1 MAQEFEISKIRYSLK
16 KNPITTTSSWVTT
29 VKLKKRNRRRLI
41 RTGLI
46 FGNVTLLIGV
56 GVFILTNNSASQ
68 TVRRNSVSTAIQTVS
83 QATDNPLDQLSSAEI
98 ASQVA
103 LMAGL
108 PEGLA
113 VKNQA
118 DSEIAL
124 LTLAPN
130 DSTTVTKPQ
139 IVSTAQKSKKD
150 IKTYK
155 TVPGDTVASIAAKFG
170 VSADSIRWSNG
181 LTGDTVKPDK
191 DLAIPPANGVA
202 YKVKTGDTAESIA
215 TRYRIN
221 KDLFILVN
229 DAEAGVKVNEYVWL
243 PGGVQPAPVYYR
255 TYASSSYGADF
266 AWGTAAI
273 YGRNGYDYG
282 WCTWYVANKVSMP
295 ANWGNANT
303 WDNYAYRTTGWI
315 VSDKPKV
322 GAIAQTDAG
331 GLGHVGYVEAVSPDG
346 TMIIYSDMNGLSG
359 WGRVGTSGWVS
370 ALSKYQRFIYR

>member
-1 MAQEFEISKIRYSLK
+1 LAQEFVISSKRYSLR
-16 KNPITTTSSWVTT
+16 KNPITATGSWVTT
-29 VKLKKRNRRRLI
+29 VKLKKRNKRRLI
-41 RTGLI
+41 RTSLI
-46 FGNVTLLIGV
+46 FGNIALLIGV
-56 GVFILTNNSASQ
+56 GFFILTNNSASQ

-130 DSTTVTKPQ
+130 DSTIVTKPQ

-155 TVPGDTVASIAAKFG
+155 TQTGDTISSIATKFG
-170 VSADSIRWSNG
+170 ISSDSVRWSNG
-181 LTGDTVKPDK
+181 LSGDSVVANK
-191 DLAIPPANGVA
+191 DLVIPPANGVA
-202 YKVKTGDTAESIA
+202 YKVKTGDTPASISA
-215 TRYRIN
+215 RYKIS
-221 KDLFILVN
+221 KELFVLVN
-229 DAEAGVKVNEYVWL
+229 DAESGSLNANDYVWL
-243 PGGVQPAPVYYR
+243 PGGVQPAPVSYR
-255 TYASSSYGADF
+255 TYTSYGADF

-282 WCTWYVANKVSMP
+282 WCTWYVANRVSMP

-303 WDNYAYRTTGWI
+303 WDNYAYRTPGWI

-331 GLGHVGYVEAVSPDG
+331 GLGHVGYVESVSEDG
-346 TMIIYSDMNGLSG
+346 SMIIYSDMNGLAG
-359 WGRVGTSGWVS
+359 WGRVGRSGWVP
-370 ALSKYQRFIYR
+370 ATSKYQRFIYR

>member
-1 MAQEFEISKIRYSLK
+1 MPSI
-16 KNPITTTSSWVTT
+16 
-29 VKLKKRNRRRLI
+29 KLKKHSKRRLV

-46 FGNVTLLIGV
+46 FGNIVLLILV
-56 GVFILTNNSASQ
+56 ATFILNNRSASQ

-83 QATDNPLDQLSSAEI
+83 QATENPLDQLSSAEI
-98 ASQVA
+98 AAQVA
-103 LMAGL
+103 LLTGV
-108 PEGLA
+108 PEGIS

-118 DSEIAL
+118 DSEVAL

-130 DSTTVTKPQ
+130 DSSIIAKPQ

-150 IKTYK
+150 IKKY
-155 TVPGDTVASIAAKFG
+155 VAVSGDTISSVASKFG
-170 VSADSIRWSNG
+170 INSDSIRWSNN
-181 LTGDTVKPDK
+181 LTGNNVAAGKELVIPPADGIAYQVKAGDTVD
-191 DLAIPPANGVA
+191 
-202 YKVKTGDTAESIA
+202 SIA
-215 TRYRIN
+215 SKHRIN
-221 KDLFILVN
+221 KDLFVLVN
-229 DAEAGVKVNEYVWL
+229 DAEGGLRTGEYVWV
-243 PGGVQPAPVYYR
+243 PGGVQPVVNTYR
-255 TYASSSYGADF
+255 GGTSYSTASY
-266 AWGTAAI
+266 AWGSSAI

-303 WDNYAYRTTGWI
+303 WDNYAYRTPGWI

-346 TMIIYSDMNGLSG
+346 AMIIYSDMNGLAG
-359 WGRVGTSGWVS
+359 WGRVGTSGWVP